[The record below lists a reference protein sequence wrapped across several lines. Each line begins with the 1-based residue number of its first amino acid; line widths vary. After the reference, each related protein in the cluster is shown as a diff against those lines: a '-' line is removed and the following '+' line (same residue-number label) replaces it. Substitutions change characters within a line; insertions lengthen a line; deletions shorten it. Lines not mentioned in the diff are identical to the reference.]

1 MQKQLYF
8 HILTVSNLCVCV
20 CVDNLYTE
28 EWKMITEKS

>member
-8 HILTVSNLCVCV
+8 HILTVSNLYVCV
-20 CVDNLYTE
+20 CVENLYTE